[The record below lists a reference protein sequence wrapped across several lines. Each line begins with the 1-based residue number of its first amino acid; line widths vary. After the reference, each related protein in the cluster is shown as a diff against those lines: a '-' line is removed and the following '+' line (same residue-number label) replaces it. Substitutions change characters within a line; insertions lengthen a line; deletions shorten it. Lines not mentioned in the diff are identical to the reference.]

1 MRQLRDD
8 THLILNGEVRVYRRE
23 RCIGAPPHNWHR
35 GLIAHQNTLA
45 RAPARVLKSEAKN
58 KSAIPLNSVVLRHF
72 VSLSVSLQYARTK
85 SKAANLLI
93 LWRPHT
99 DSNRGPT
106 DYELFI

>member
-45 RAPARVLKSEAKN
+45 RAPARVTPP
-58 KSAIPLNSVVLRHF
+58 SAPHLDGQTRA
-72 VSLSVSLQYARTK
+72 SL
-85 SKAANLLI
+85 
-93 LWRPHT
+93 
-99 DSNRGPT
+99 
-106 DYELFI
+106 